1 MTRTIGGDLAVDGRG
16 NLVIEQGL
24 EAVRQRVLQRLHFVR
39 GEWFLSE
46 SDGVPYYQDIFGQ
59 PYGEGLAAR
68 VIASEVSNVAGVD
81 NVEVVSSFLDSA
93 GRRLLHL
100 VLRVETSFGPLTIE
114 ADL

>member
-1 MTRTIGGDLAVDGRG
+1 MTRTIGGDLSVDAHG

-24 EAVRQRVLQRLHFVR
+24 EAVRQRVLQHLHFVR
-39 GEWFLSE
+39 GEWFLSDSE
-46 SDGVPYYQDIFGQ
+46 GVPYYQELFNQ
-59 PYGEGLAAR
+59 PYDEGLAGR

-93 GRRLLHL
+93 RRRLLHL
-100 VLRVETSFGPLTIE
+100 VLSVETSFGPLTIE

>member
-1 MTRTIGGDLAVDGRG
+1 MTRTMGGDLSVDRRG

-39 GEWFLSE
+39 GEWFLSDTE
-46 SDGVPYYQDIFGQ
+46 GVPYYQEMFAQ
-59 PYGEGLAAR
+59 PYSEGLAAR

-81 NVEVVSSFLDSA
+81 NVEVVSSSLDSA

-100 VLRVETSFGPLTIE
+100 VLRIETDFGQLTIE